1 MVYFTVYDYWWFYL
15 GFVAFVAFV
24 LSLDLGVFHKE
35 AHVVSV
41 KEAAVWTT
49 IWVSCAVIFNILF
62 YFYAYYVVSERASL
76 MQLPGFDPEL
86 VAKTLAMEFTTGFLI
101 EKALAIDNI
110 FIFAV
115 VFSYFGIPRVYQHRV
130 LFWGIFGALIFRAL
144 FIAAGSELMKYQ
156 AVVIFFGILLIVTGV
171 RIILT
176 PEKEPDLSQNFL
188 LRQLNRFFNIDHQI
202 EGDHFLIKKNNKT
215 YLTPLFVALIFIELS
230 DILFAVDSV
239 PAIFA
244 ITKEPLIVFT
254 SNVFAILGL
263 RSMYFLLSG
272 VIDKF
277 RYIKYGLAGILIF
290 VGLKM
295 TVLNN
300 YYKGHFPIWLSLLI
314 IVLILT
320 SSIVAS
326 VILDKKPISTTK
338 VLR

>member
-1 MVYFTVYDYWWFYL
+1 MVYFTIYDYWWFYL

-24 LSLDLGVFHKE
+24 LSLDLGVFHKK
-35 AHVVSV
+35 AHVVTV
-41 KEAAVWTT
+41 KEAAAWTG
-49 IWVSCAVIFNILF
+49 IWVGCAVIFNLLF
-62 YFYAYYVVSERASL
+62 YKYALYILSERASL

-86 VAKTLAMEFTTGFLI
+86 TAKNLALEFTTGFLI

-144 FIAAGSELMKYQ
+144 FIAAGAELMKYQ
-156 AVVIFFGILLIVTGV
+156 AVVIFFGVLLVVTGF
-171 RIILT
+171 RIII
-176 PEKEPDLSQNFL
+176 EKVEQPDLSKNFL
-188 LRQLNRFFNIDHQI
+188 LRQLNRMFNIDHKI
-202 EGDHFLIKKNNKT
+202 SGDHFFIKKDKKFF
-215 YLTPLFVALIFIELS
+215 LTPLFVALIFIELS
-230 DILFAVDSV
+230 DILFAIDSV

-244 ITKEPLIVFT
+244 ITNEPLIVFT

-272 VIDKF
+272 AVDKF

-295 TVLNN
+295 TFLNN
-300 YYKGHFPIWLSLLI
+300 YFDGHFPIWLSLLI

-320 SSIVAS
+320 TSILAS
-326 VILDKKPISTTK
+326 ILLDKKPVSSTK

>member
-1 MVYFTVYDYWWFYL
+1 MVYFTIYDYWWFYL

-41 KEAAVWTT
+41 REAAIWTT
-49 IWVSCAVIFNILF
+49 IWVSCALIFNILF
-62 YFYAYYVVSERASL
+62 YFYTLHVLSQRASL

-86 VAKTLAMEFTTGFLI
+86 TAKQLAMEFTTGFLI

-115 VFSYFGIPRVYQHRV
+115 VFSYFGIPRIYQHRV
-130 LFWGIFGALIFRAL
+130 LFWGIFGALIFRGI
-144 FIAAGSELMKYQ
+144 FIAIGSELMKYE
-156 AVVIFFGILLIVTGV
+156 AAVIFFGVLLFATGV

-176 PEKEPDLSQNFL
+176 REKEPDLSQNFL
-188 LRQLNRFFNIDHQI
+188 LRQMNRILNIEHNIQ
-202 EGDHFLIKKNNKT
+202 GDHFFVKKNHKT

-230 DILFAVDSV
+230 DILFAIDSV

-272 VIDKF
+272 AIDKF
-277 RYIKYGLAGILIF
+277 RYIKFGLAGILMF

-295 TVLNN
+295 TFLNN

-320 SSIVAS
+320 ISIIASIV
-326 VILDKKPISTTK
+326 LDKKPISTTK

>member
-1 MVYFTVYDYWWFYL
+1 MVYFSIYEYWWFYL
-15 GFVAFVAFV
+15 GFVVFIAFV
-24 LSLDLGVFHKE
+24 LSLDLGVFHKK

-41 KEAAVWTT
+41 KEAAVWTGV
-49 IWVSCAVIFNILF
+49 WVSCAVIFNILF
-62 YFYAYYVVSERASL
+62 YYYAYSVLSTRASL
-76 MQLPGFDPEL
+76 MQLPGFDPAL
-86 VAKTLAMEFTTGFLI
+86 TAKNLAMEFTTGFLI

-115 VFSYFGIPRVYQHRV
+115 VFSYFGIPRIYQHRV
-130 LFWGIFGALIFRAL
+130 LFWGIFGALIFRGI
-144 FIAAGSELMKYQ
+144 FIAIGSELMQYQ
-156 AVVIFFGILLIVTGV
+156 NVVIFFGILLIFTGI
-171 RIILT
+171 RIVIIR
-176 PEKEPDLSQNFL
+176 EKEPDLSKNFL
-188 LRQLNRFFNIDHQI
+188 MRQMNRFLNIDH
-202 EGDHFLIKKNNKT
+202 ELTGDHFFIIKNHKLF
-215 YLTPLFVALIFIELS
+215 LTPLFVALVFIELS
-230 DILFAVDSV
+230 DIIFAIDSV

-277 RYIKYGLAGILIF
+277 KFIKFGLAGVLIF

-295 TVLNN
+295 TLLNDL
-300 YYKGHFPIWLSLLI
+300 YDGHFPIWLSLVI

-320 SSIVAS
+320 TSIIAS
-326 VILDKKPISTTK
+326 LVLDKKPSSSTK

>member
-1 MVYFTVYDYWWFYL
+1 MVYFTIYDYWWFYL

-24 LSLDLGVFHKE
+24 LSLDLGVFHKQ
-35 AHVVSV
+35 AHIVSV
-41 KEAAVWTT
+41 KEAATWTG
-49 IWVSCAVIFNILF
+49 IWVGCAVIFNILF
-62 YFYAYYVVSERASL
+62 YYYALYVLSERASL
-76 MQLPGFDPEL
+76 MQLPGFDPQQT
-86 VAKTLAMEFTTGFLI
+86 AKHLAMEFTTGFLI

-144 FIAAGSELMKYQ
+144 FIAAGAELMQYQ
-156 AVVIFFGILLIVTGV
+156 SVVIFFGVLLIVTGL
-171 RIILT
+171 RIIFT
-176 PEKEPDLSQNFL
+176 KEEQPDLSKNFL
-188 LRQLNRFFNIDHQI
+188 LRQLNRMFNIDHQVS
-202 EGDHFLIKKNNKT
+202 GDHFFIKKDNKLF
-215 YLTPLFVALIFIELS
+215 LTPLFVALIFIELS
-230 DILFAVDSV
+230 DILFAIDSV

-272 VIDKF
+272 AVDKF

-295 TVLNN
+295 TFLNN
-300 YYKGHFPIWLSLLI
+300 YFDGHFPIWLSLLI

-320 SSIVAS
+320 TSILAS
-326 VILDKKPISTTK
+326 VFLDKKPISSTK

>member
-1 MVYFTVYDYWWFYL
+1 MVYFSIYEYWWFYL

-24 LSLDLGVFHKE
+24 LSLDLGIFHKK

-41 KEAAVWTT
+41 REAATWTGVWVT
-49 IWVSCAVIFNILF
+49 CALIFNSLF
-62 YFYAYYVVSERASL
+62 YFYAYHVFSQRASL
-76 MQLPGFDPEL
+76 MQLPGFDPAL
-86 VAKTLAMEFTTGFLI
+86 TAKNLAMEFTTGFLI

-115 VFSYFGIPRVYQHRV
+115 VFSYFGIPRIYQHRV
-130 LFWGIFGALIFRAL
+130 LFWGIFGALIFRAV
-144 FIAAGSELMKYQ
+144 FIAIGSELMQYQ
-156 AVVIFFGILLIVTGV
+156 NVVVFFGILLIVTGI
-171 RIILT
+171 RIVVIR
-176 PEKEPDLSQNFL
+176 EKEPDLSKNFL
-188 LRQLNRFFNIDHQI
+188 MRQMNRFCNIDH
-202 EGDHFLIKKNNKT
+202 ELSGDHFLIKKDRKWF
-215 YLTPLFVALIFIELS
+215 LTPLFVSLIFIEIS
-230 DILFAVDSV
+230 DIIFAIDSV

-272 VIDKF
+272 VIEKF
-277 RYIKYGLAGILIF
+277 RYIKFGLAGVLIF

-295 TVLNN
+295 TLLNDF
-300 YYKGHFPIWLSLLI
+300 YDGHFPIWLSLLV

-320 SSIVAS
+320 TSILAS
-326 VILDKKPISTTK
+326 LVLDKKPSSSTK

>member
-1 MVYFTVYDYWWFYL
+1 MVYFTIYDYWWFYL

-24 LSLDLGVFHKE
+24 LSLDLGVFHKK
-35 AHVVSV
+35 AHVISV
-41 KEAAVWTT
+41 GEAAIWTSVWA
-49 IWVSCAVIFNILF
+49 SCALIFNILF
-62 YFYAYYVVSERASL
+62 YYYALYVLSQRASL

-86 VAKTLAMEFTTGFLI
+86 TAKNLAMEFTTGFLI

-130 LFWGIFGALIFRAL
+130 LFWGIFGALIFRGI
-144 FIAAGSELMKYQ
+144 FIAIGAELMKIQ
-156 AVVIFFGILLIVTGV
+156 AVVIFFGVLLFATGV
-171 RIILT
+171 RIVIT
-176 PEKEPDLSQNFL
+176 REKEPDLSQNFF
-188 LRQLNRFFNIDHQI
+188 LRQMNRLFRI
-202 EGDHFLIKKNNKT
+202 EHDIKGDHFFIKKDRKI

-230 DILFAVDSV
+230 DILFAIDSV

-263 RSMYFLLSG
+263 RSMYFFLSG
-272 VIDKF
+272 AIDKF
-277 RYIKYGLAGILIF
+277 RYIKFGLAGVLMF

-295 TVLNN
+295 TFLND

-320 SSIVAS
+320 MSILAS
-326 VILDKKPISTTK
+326 IFLDKKPTSSTK

>member
-1 MVYFTVYDYWWFYL
+1 MVYFTIYDYWWFYL

-24 LSLDLGVFHKE
+24 LSLDLGVFHKK
-35 AHVVSV
+35 AHVVTV
-41 KEAAVWTT
+41 KEAAAWTG
-49 IWVSCAVIFNILF
+49 IWVGCAVIFNLLFHKYALYIL
-62 YFYAYYVVSERASL
+62 SERASL

-86 VAKTLAMEFTTGFLI
+86 TAKNLALEFTTGFLI

-144 FIAAGSELMKYQ
+144 FIAAGAELMKYQ
-156 AVVIFFGILLIVTGV
+156 AVVIFFGVLLVVTGF
-171 RIILT
+171 RIII
-176 PEKEPDLSQNFL
+176 EKVEQPDLSKNFL
-188 LRQLNRFFNIDHQI
+188 LRQLNRMFNIDHKI
-202 EGDHFLIKKNNKT
+202 SGDHFFIKKDKKFF
-215 YLTPLFVALIFIELS
+215 LTPLFVALIFIELS
-230 DILFAVDSV
+230 DILFAIDSV

-244 ITKEPLIVFT
+244 ITNEPLIVFT

-272 VIDKF
+272 AVDKF

-295 TVLNN
+295 TFLNN
-300 YYKGHFPIWLSLLI
+300 YFDGHFPIWLSLLI

-320 SSIVAS
+320 TSILAS
-326 VILDKKPISTTK
+326 ILLDKKPISSTK

>member
-1 MVYFTVYDYWWFYL
+1 MVYFSIYEYWWFYL
-15 GFVAFVAFV
+15 GFIAFVAFV
-24 LSLDLGVFHKE
+24 LSLDLGIFHKK

-41 KEAAVWTT
+41 KEAATWTGV
-49 IWVSCAVIFNILF
+49 WVSCAIVFNILF
-62 YFYAYYVVSERASL
+62 YYYCHYVLSQRASL

-86 VAKTLAMEFTTGFLI
+86 TAKNLAMEFTTGFLI

-115 VFSYFGIPRVYQHRV
+115 VFSYFGIPRIYQHRV
-130 LFWGIFGALIFRAL
+130 LFWGIFGALIFRGI
-144 FIAAGSELMKYQ
+144 FIAIGAELMQYQ
-156 AVVIFFGILLIVTGV
+156 NVVIFFGVLLIATGIRLV
-171 RIILT
+171 VIRD
-176 PEKEPDLSQNFL
+176 KEPDLSKNFF
-188 LRQLNRFFNIDHQI
+188 LRQMNRFLNIDHQLS
-202 EGDHFLIKKNNKT
+202 GDHFFIKKERKWFV
-215 YLTPLFVALIFIELS
+215 TPLFVALVSIELS
-230 DILFAVDSV
+230 DIIFAIDSV

-272 VIDKF
+272 AIDKF
-277 RYIKYGLAGILIF
+277 KYIKYGLAGVLVF

-300 YYKGHFPIWLSLLI
+300 YYKGHFPIWLSLII

-320 SSIVAS
+320 TSIIAS
-326 VILDKKPISTTK
+326 LVLDKKPITSTK

>member
-1 MVYFTVYDYWWFYL
+1 MVYFSIYEYWWFYL
-15 GFVAFVAFV
+15 GFVAFVALV
-24 LSLDLGVFHKE
+24 LSLDLGVFHKK
-35 AHVVSV
+35 AHVVSF
-41 KEAAVWTT
+41 KEAAAWTGVWVT
-49 IWVSCAVIFNILF
+49 CAVIFNILF
-62 YFYAYYVVSERASL
+62 YFYAYHILSQRASL

-86 VAKTLAMEFTTGFLI
+86 TAKHLAMEFTTGFLI

-130 LFWGIFGALIFRAL
+130 LFWGIFGALIFRGI
-144 FIAAGSELMKYQ
+144 FIAIGSKLMEYE
-156 AVVIFFGILLIVTGV
+156 AIVMFFGVLLIVTGIRMV
-171 RIILT
+171 IIR
-176 PEKEPDLSQNFL
+176 EKEPDLSQNFL
-188 LRQLNRFFNIDHQI
+188 LLQINRIFNIEHKLS
-202 EGDHFLIKKNNKT
+202 GDHFFLVKDHKVF
-215 YLTPLFVALIFIELS
+215 LTPLFVALIFIELC
-230 DILFAVDSV
+230 DIIFAIDSV

-272 VIDKF
+272 AIEKF
-277 RYIKYGLAGILIF
+277 KYIKFGLAGVLMF

-295 TVLNN
+295 TYLNN
-300 YYKGHFPIWLSLLI
+300 AYTGHFPIWLSLVI

-320 SSIVAS
+320 VSIIVS
-326 VILDKKPISTTK
+326 LILDKKPSTSTK

>member
-1 MVYFTVYDYWWFYL
+1 MVYFTIYDYWWFYL

-24 LSLDLGVFHKE
+24 LSLDLGVFHKN

-41 KEAAVWTT
+41 GEAAIWTT
-49 IWVSCAVIFNILF
+49 IWVSCALIFNVLF
-62 YFYAYYVVSERASL
+62 YYYALSVLSERASL

-86 VAKTLAMEFTTGFLI
+86 TAKHLAMEFTTGFLI

-115 VFSYFGIPRVYQHRV
+115 VFSYFGIPRLYQHRI
-130 LFWGIFGALIFRAL
+130 LFWGIFGALIFRGI
-144 FIAAGSELMKYQ
+144 FIAIGAELMKIQ
-156 AVVIFFGILLIVTGV
+156 AAVIFFGILLFVTGI
-171 RIILT
+171 RIIIT
-176 PEKEPDLSQNFL
+176 REKEPDLSQNFL
-188 LRQLNRFFNIDHQI
+188 LRQMNRLFRI
-202 EGDHFLIKKNNKT
+202 EHEINGDHFFVKKDKKT

-230 DILFAVDSV
+230 DILFAIDSV

-244 ITKEPLIVFT
+244 ITNEPLIVFT

-263 RSMYFLLSG
+263 RSMYFFLSG
-272 VIDKF
+272 AIDKF
-277 RYIKYGLAGILIF
+277 RYIKYGLAGVLMF

-295 TVLNN
+295 TFLNDL
-300 YYKGHFPIWLSLLI
+300 YKGHFPIWLSLLI

-320 SSIVAS
+320 TSILAS
-326 VILDKKPISTTK
+326 ILLDKKPISSTK